1 MMTLE
6 TTWLDLCERLGVESA
21 RRHPV
26 WQVLVSAYGEPH
38 RHYHTLAH
46 ISAVVAHAERLRE
59 HLQMPDTVL
68 LALFFHDIIYD
79 ASRQDNEARS
89 ADLMRELLPDIDT
102 ERAGAMIVA
111 TQHHTATSD
120 PDTNLLLDID
130 MSILSADWPAY
141 RAYAEGVYREY
152 LPVYGHDAY
161 AAGRVA
167 LFLQP
172 TLTRNSLFLT
182 PEFAGR
188 ETVARDNLHREIA
201 LWQAGGFAHA

>member
-1 MMTLE
+1 MTPLE
-6 TTWLDLCERLGVESA
+6 ATWLDLCERLGVESD

-26 WQVLVSAYGEPH
+26 WQVLVSAYSEPH
-38 RHYHTLAH
+38 RHYHTLVH
-46 ISAVVAHAERLRE
+46 IKAVVGHAERLHE
-59 HLQMPDTVL
+59 HFQMPDTVL
-68 LALFFHDIIYD
+68 LALFFHDVIYD
-79 ASRQDNEARS
+79 AARQDNEVLS
-89 ADLMRELLPDIDT
+89 AGLMRELLPDIDT
-102 ERAGAMIVA
+102 SNARAMIEA
-111 TQHHTATSD
+111 TKHHTATSD

-130 MSILSADWPAY
+130 MSILGADWPAY

-172 TLTRNSLFLT
+172 TLARDAIFLT
-182 PEFAGR
+182 PEFSGR
-188 ETVARDNLHREIA
+188 ETAARDNLHREIA

>member
-1 MMTLE
+1 MTTLE

-26 WQVLVSAYGEPH
+26 WQVMLSAYSEPH

-46 ISAVVAHAERLRE
+46 IGAVVAHAEHLRE

-68 LALFFHDIIYD
+68 LALFFHDVIYD
-79 ASRQDNEARS
+79 AARQDNETRS
-89 ADLMRELLPDIDT
+89 ADLLRELLPDIDT

-111 TQHHTATSD
+111 TKHHAATSD

-130 MSILSADWPAY
+130 MSILGADWPAY
-141 RAYAEGVYREY
+141 RAYAEGVYHEY

-161 AAGRVA
+161 AAGRAA

-172 TLTRNSLFLT
+172 TLARDAIFLT

-188 ETVARDNLHREIA
+188 EIVARDNLHREIA